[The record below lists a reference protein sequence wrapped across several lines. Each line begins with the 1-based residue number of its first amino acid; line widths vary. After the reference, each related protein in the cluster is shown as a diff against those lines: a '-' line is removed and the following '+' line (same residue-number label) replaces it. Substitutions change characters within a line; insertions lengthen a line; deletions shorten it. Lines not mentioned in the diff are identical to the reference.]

1 MFKHFLKIIISLK
14 GLLLVYLLVWA
25 FVYRIP
31 ASPPTLV
38 DLRQSVRDRPYYVA
52 ICAALASNLHGFPG
66 HAYVIW
72 SESLPLNLRD
82 CDARGFVP
90 ANAGDQIP
98 SLWRKVPGALVPN
111 ASDGNKRNFDAIVV
125 IVDKATYD
133 KSKMA
138 SQNWNAKVFKVGSR
152 DCVAFATDISKSLGL
167 TIPKSNFNYP
177 QDFIAKLK
185 LMNSNGGNI
194 RTREVSS
201 KHTSSGTS
209 GRTIRDISSDTSR
222 ATSSGTT
229 GDTTSSAKKGTTC
242 GDTRGAFVATALLNF
257 LTIFFA
263 GSAHAYMEG
272 YTPLAAADKNNKVKL
287 ATISD
292 AGLRD
297 GKVLTMASAD
307 VNLPAEGDSIV
318 FTGKDSNG
326 KTWVLSKHYY
336 GLGTSF
342 FTADLDGNGETDI
355 ILLQAT
361 GACGIAPP
369 AVLTTILFD
378 KQKRP
383 FPTETSGYFSAAD
396 DAWTAK
402 SKTATINDIIQIGQ
416 DKHAVIVCNQLA
428 YAEIKGKSHSYWRT
442 QMYRIADGRWQKLAS
457 YKAHRLPMIVRYTQ
471 KPNEKVIPTP
481 VPALNTYEDGSFSM
495 LQEKTCKRGRL
506 QEVSFKDDE
515 IAMVKIGT
523 DTFNE
528 PARWGFF
535 QSFVIHATPDKY
547 EVMSLDIPETKNLL
561 KGWTNE
567 KKQVKYSA
575 PSMKGRFPLYT
586 WVSD

>member
-1 MFKHFLKIIISLK
+1 MFKHYLKIIISLK

-38 DLRQSVRDRPYYVA
+38 DLRASVRDRPYYVA

-90 ANAGDQIP
+90 ANVGDQIP

-152 DCVAFATDISKSLGL
+152 DCVAFATDISKSIGL

-185 LMNSNGGNI
+185 LMNINGTNNRI
-194 RTREVSS
+194 RKVGKSATRGASR
-201 KHTSSGTS
+201 GTS
-209 GRTIRDISSDTSR
+209 TARRDTR
-222 ATSSGTT
+222 
-229 GDTTSSAKKGTTC
+229 SAIKGTTS
-242 GDTRGAFVATALLNF
+242 GTTRGAFIATALLNF
-257 LTIFFA
+257 LPIFFA

-272 YTPLAAADKNNKVKL
+272 YTPLSAADKNNKVKL

-297 GKVLTMASAD
+297 GKVLTMAGAD

-355 ILLQAT
+355 VLLQAT

-402 SKTATINDIIQIGQ
+402 SKTATIDDIIQIGQ
-416 DKHAVIVCNQLA
+416 DKHAIIVCNQLA

-457 YKAHRLPMIVRYTQ
+457 YNAHRLPMIVRYTQ

-515 IAMVKIGT
+515 IAIVKIGT

-535 QSFVIHATPDKY
+535 QSFVIHSMPEKY

-561 KGWTNE
+561 KRWVNE